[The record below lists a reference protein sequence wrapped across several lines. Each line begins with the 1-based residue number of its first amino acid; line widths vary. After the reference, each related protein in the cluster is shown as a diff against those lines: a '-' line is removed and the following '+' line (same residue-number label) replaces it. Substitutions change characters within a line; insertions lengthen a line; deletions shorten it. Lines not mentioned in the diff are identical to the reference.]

1 VIKPQVAGSFIE
13 WVLLRSAGS
22 VCSRRTYDGGCIYS
36 LDLIEE
42 DVRRND
48 LVRTEFEKRSA

>member
-1 VIKPQVAGSFIE
+1 M
-13 WVLLRSAGS
+13 S
-22 VCSRRTYDGGCIYS
+22 VVDALMMAGCIYS

-42 DVRRND
+42 DVRWND

>member
-1 VIKPQVAGSFIE
+1 MKPQWQEPFIE
-13 WVLLRSAGS
+13 RVLLRSASS
-22 VCSRRTYDGGCIYS
+22 VCSRRTHDGGCIYS

-42 DVRRND
+42 DVRWND